1 LRRQCG
7 RSASEISAIFIVFPA
22 LTGALMFTGFP
33 AWLSPVIYAGALN
46 ASFSPNIFGKIK
58 KLI

>member
-33 AWLSPVIYAGALN
+33 AWLSSVIYADAFN
-46 ASFSPNIFGKIK
+46 ASFSLNIFWQK
-58 KLI
+58 